1 MRVKN
6 WDKYQH
12 FKNKEDM
19 KWFKLYGRDLLND
32 PDFMMLDDSLQA
44 TLIKIW
50 CLASESNGR
59 LPQTSEIA
67 FRLRKP
73 ISFIEKMLLE
83 LNTWL
88 IEDKNY
94 IEPIHKLH
102 SDYIGEEIRRDKIIK
117 ISSEVD
123 NSFKEFWDVFPSVR
137 KIAKAKCEEKWYNR
151 KLYEIKDDIINH
163 VQEMKKTK
171 QWKEGYSPAPMTYI
185 NQSRWL
191 DPIESKKNVWE
202 GGI

>member
-32 PDFMMLDDSLQA
+32 PDFLMMDDTLQA

-59 LPQTSEIA
+59 LPLTAEIA

-73 ISFIEKMLLE
+73 IAFIEKMLIE
-83 LNTWL
+83 LNTW
-88 IEDKNY
+88 IIDDKDY
-94 IEPIHKLH
+94 IQPIHKLYN
-102 SDYIGEEIRRDKIIK
+102 DCIGEEIREDKIIK
-117 ISSEVD
+117 ISSAND
-123 NSFKEFWDVFPSVR
+123 DSFQKFWEIYPTIR
-137 KIAKAKCEEKWYNR
+137 KVAKAKCEEKWYNR
-151 KLYEIKDDIINH
+151 KLYEIKDDIIKH
-163 VQEMKKTK
+163 IEEMKKTK
-171 QWKEGYSPAPMTYI
+171 QWRDGFSPAPMTYL

-191 DPIESKKNVWE
+191 DPIETKKKVWE